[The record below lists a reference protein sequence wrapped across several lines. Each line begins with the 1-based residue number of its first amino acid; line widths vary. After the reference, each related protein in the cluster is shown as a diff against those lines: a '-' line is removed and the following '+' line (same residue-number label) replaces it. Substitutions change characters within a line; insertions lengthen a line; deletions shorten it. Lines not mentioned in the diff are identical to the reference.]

1 MEKMFFFSFVK
12 SLKEESLGNLKSLS
26 LDLKR

>member
-1 MEKMFFFSFVK
+1 MEKMFFFSVK